1 MLRAVGCDTPWEW
14 LCLLGFGGYM
24 VGCDT
29 PVGCVGGGC
38 GVGFSL
44 AAAHGLPGCPGLG
57 CGCVWWF
64 ENSIVCTVLLA
75 MGRIRVGVAC
85 GS

>member
-1 MLRAVGCDTPWEW
+1 MVVLCDTPVDV
-14 LCLLGFGGYM
+14 LCLLGF
-24 VGCDT
+24 VGVWLGWVCVL
-29 PVGCVGGGC
+29 VGVRVSYSSCCRLVSGWGWFL
-38 GVGFSL
+38 GVF
-44 AAAHGLPGCPGLG
+44 A
-57 CGCVWWF
+57 GCVWWF

>member
-1 MLRAVGCDTPWEW
+1 MWVVVVLCDTPVEV
-14 LCLLGFGGYM
+14 LCLLGF

-75 MGRIRVGVAC
+75 MGRIRVGVAF

>member
-1 MLRAVGCDTPWEW
+1 MCFRGGACRLFI
-14 LCLLGFGGYM
+14 LL
-24 VGCDT
+24 
-29 PVGCVGGGC
+29 PVGELLDWVRVCSPAVW
-38 GVGFSL
+38 
-44 AAAHGLPGCPGLG
+44 
-57 CGCVWWF
+57 WWF

>member
-1 MLRAVGCDTPWEW
+1 
-14 LCLLGFGGYM
+14 M
-24 VGCDT
+24 V
-29 PVGCVGGGC
+29 
-38 GVGFSL
+38 VGFCGLRHAGGLCWWGLWCRFFSCCRSRS
-44 AAAHGLPGCPGLG
+44 GPVLPGRG